1 MSRHTQKKATKQTIL
16 GIDPGYGRV
25 GVAVV
30 EGSRDVW
37 RAVFYT
43 CIETDAASSFVER
56 LAEIE
61 QKMYLILEKYEP
73 DAAAVE
79 TLFFNKNT
87 KTAMQVSQARGALLH
102 MLHKKGISIVE
113 IGPLEIKQAIT
124 GYGRATKPQVQK
136 LLAMRLNLSVKKI
149 QDDAADALAAAFA
162 CALMGTSI

>member
-1 MSRHTQKKATKQTIL
+1 M
-16 GIDPGYGRV
+16 
-25 GVAVV
+25 V
-30 EGSRDVW
+30 EGSHDVW

-43 CIETDAASSFVER
+43 CIETDPALSFVER

-61 QKMYLILEKYEP
+61 QKLYLILDKFKP
-73 DAAAVE
+73 DTAAVE

-102 MLHKKGISIVE
+102 MLHGRGIAVKE
-113 IGPLEIKQAIT
+113 IGPLEVKQAIT

-136 LLAMRLNLSVKKI
+136 LLSLRLNLVPKKM

-162 CALMGTSI
+162 CGLMGTLPR